1 MESSFV
7 EVEVVEEEEEENQ
20 TLRLYLQLQLRE
32 TARQEEEQVPGPFP
46 SSFVLSREF
55 RPFLV
60 AVPPLRL
67 WRRRW
72 TSSSFL
78 SLSFGERIRCVCFVD
93 FGVSGPL
100 LAPLLAHKH
109 TKQTNYRQ
117 TASRTTRQIYART
130 RSHKKRKAL
139 RARTHIMTSFLAST
153 LSSSFATSS
162 SPSSSSPSSL
172 FFRAR
177 ETKLIIRNCR
187 RRRRR
192 ENAGSAQRSSGNSS
206 LDEGVMKSDE
216 GSESRD
222 EEGTIDDAEALLMSD
237 SFDEA
242 DLQARQRQTPR
253 TPEEVKAS
261 LVKDRK
267 PNSEKSKSSS
277 DGGLKKNLASV
288 TDENELNM
296 LLRVLPSRIR
306 EQLHK
311 HERKLELIEVVMD
324 VGRVPLARFP
334 EGPAEPLYSK
344 DSLKKFDVWD
354 AESSKITM
362 DDIDEAVSLLG
373 EVGGDNRAGIDGTLH
388 RISMIRNRRG
398 TVIGLTCRVGR
409 AVKGAAELCK
419 DLVSS
424 EETSSVLL
432 LGPPGVG
439 KTTAIREMSR
449 LLSADF
455 NQRVVIV
462 DTSNEIGGDGD
473 VAHPGV
479 GNSRRMQ
486 VADPKLQHAVLI
498 EAVENHTPQVVI
510 VDEIG
515 TEEEAVAA
523 RTISERGVKMIATA
537 HGHTLE
543 NVLKNPSLCDLVGG
557 VQSVTLGDDEA
568 RRRRGQ
574 KTILEREGPPTFSIA
589 VEMLDIGLWRVHTD
603 VASSVDALLA
613 GQAPFTE
620 LRALREDGVVVQVP
634 EFRENSRS
642 YASNNGIGASAPK
655 FGVGAMQ
662 SRSRP
667 GSAAT
672 SSSYGSRS
680 SLATE
685 AAVLK
690 QFTTSPN
697 INEAYGSSGYLGA
710 DERDSGLR
718 RKAPRPSAP
727 PPLTSAG
734 YVAQEIANAA
744 LLRERKSSASEA
756 ADVMMNRRL
765 SGDRSVKES
774 MENNDEDED
783 DEDDEDDDDD
793 DYSNGNSDEE
803 AVLCVFPFELNESE
817 VRKVFLELGFETL
830 IHLVSRLED
839 ADAIL
844 GVKTRVKSAKWL
856 RHAARSRGIPIYAM
870 KTERPVSLIK
880 AARAMLGESDISASE
895 DDAH

>member
-1 MESSFV
+1 
-7 EVEVVEEEEEENQ
+7 
-20 TLRLYLQLQLRE
+20 
-32 TARQEEEQVPGPFP
+32 
-46 SSFVLSREF
+46 
-55 RPFLV
+55 
-60 AVPPLRL
+60 
-67 WRRRW
+67 
-72 TSSSFL
+72 
-78 SLSFGERIRCVCFVD
+78 
-93 FGVSGPL
+93 
-100 LAPLLAHKH
+100 
-109 TKQTNYRQ
+109 
-117 TASRTTRQIYART
+117 
-130 RSHKKRKAL
+130 
-139 RARTHIMTSFLAST
+139 MTSFLAST
-153 LSSSFATSS
+153 LSSSFAA
-162 SPSSSSPSSL
+162 SSSSSSSSSSSL

-177 ETKLIIRNCR
+177 EPKLIIRNCR

-192 ENAGSAQRSSGNSS
+192 ENAGGAQRSSGNSS

-222 EEGTIDDAEALLMSD
+222 EQGTIDDAEALLMSD

-242 DLQARQRQTPR
+242 DLQARQRQIPR

-261 LVKDRK
+261 LVQDGK

-672 SSSYGSRS
+672 SSPYGSRS

-718 RKAPRPSAP
+718 RKVPRPSAP

-744 LLRERKSSASEA
+744 LLRERKSSASEK
-756 ADVMMNRRL
+756 ADAMMKRRL
-765 SGDRSVKES
+765 SGDRSVKGS
-774 MENNDEDED
+774 MEDNEEDED
-783 DEDDEDDDDD
+783 DEDDEDDDF
-793 DYSNGNSDEE
+793 SSEKSDEE
-803 AVLCVFPFELNESE
+803 AVLCVFPFELNENE

>member
-1 MESSFV
+1 MSFRGKIKFFRHKFLRREYNTLERTQQQQQQHIMTFFSSASSNLSSSFV
-7 EVEVVEEEEEENQ
+7 SSSSSSSYCHSFRASEQQKHALKVIIQNCRRRQQCRPSRLSSAQRGSGNSSIDEGVKRAEEEEEE
-20 TLRLYLQLQLRE
+20 E
-32 TARQEEEQVPGPFP
+32 QEGEVKGTEE
-46 SSFVLSREF
+46 
-55 RPFLV
+55 
-60 AVPPLRL
+60 
-67 WRRRW
+67 
-72 TSSSFL
+72 
-78 SLSFGERIRCVCFVD
+78 
-93 FGVSGPL
+93 
-100 LAPLLAHKH
+100 
-109 TKQTNYRQ
+109 
-117 TASRTTRQIYART
+117 
-130 RSHKKRKAL
+130 
-139 RARTHIMTSFLAST
+139 
-153 LSSSFATSS
+153 
-162 SPSSSSPSSL
+162 
-172 FFRAR
+172 
-177 ETKLIIRNCR
+177 
-187 RRRRR
+187 
-192 ENAGSAQRSSGNSS
+192 
-206 LDEGVMKSDE
+206 
-216 GSESRD
+216 
-222 EEGTIDDAEALLMSD
+222 LLMSD

-242 DLQARQRQTPR
+242 DLQARERRQMPK
-253 TPEEVKAS
+253 TPEEMKAS
-261 LVKDRK
+261 LTMMMETKT
-267 PNSEKSKSSS
+267 EKEHEDKKTTSPESGSGG
-277 DGGLKKNLASV
+277 GGLKKNLALV

-344 DSLKKFDVWD
+344 ESLKKFDVWD

-424 EETSSVLL
+424 EESSSVLL

-515 TEEEAVAA
+515 TEEEAMAA

-620 LRALREDGVVVQVP
+620 LRALREDGIVVQVP

-642 YASNNGIGASAPK
+642 YASNSGPGASAPK

-662 SRSRP
+662 YRSRP

-672 SSSYGSRS
+672 STSSSYGNRS

-685 AAVLK
+685 AAVTK
-690 QFTTSPN
+690 QFNTPPN
-697 INEAYGSSGYLGA
+697 VSEAYGSSGYLGA

>member
-1 MESSFV
+1 MHRSF
-7 EVEVVEEEEEENQ
+7 
-20 TLRLYLQLQLRE
+20 
-32 TARQEEEQVPGPFP
+32 
-46 SSFVLSREF
+46 SFMF
-55 RPFLV
+55 FLN
-60 AVPPLRL
+60 L
-67 WRRRW
+67 
-72 TSSSFL
+72 FL
-78 SLSFGERIRCVCFVD
+78 FLVCFVVD
-93 FGVSGPL
+93 VHL
-100 LAPLLAHKH
+100 
-109 TKQTNYRQ
+109 
-117 TASRTTRQIYART
+117 
-130 RSHKKRKAL
+130 
-139 RARTHIMTSFLAST
+139 
-153 LSSSFATSS
+153 
-162 SPSSSSPSSL
+162 
-172 FFRAR
+172 
-177 ETKLIIRNCR
+177 R

-192 ENAGSAQRSSGNSS
+192 RRKRGKNVFSKEGKRERFLAFVKSLLFYGNWEKFIERNNVPNDKRHCHTHKQHAQRKKERKREEKKNTIARINTTMSSFRASPLSTSFVPSSSSLVQHQSVRIIQRVERRRRKNTTTSCAQRSSSNSI
-206 LDEGVMKSDE
+206 DEGVKKKT
-216 GSESRD
+216 
-222 EEGTIDDAEALLMSD
+222 EEEDAEELMMSA

-242 DLQARQRQTPR
+242 DLQARQRQTPK
-253 TPEEVKAS
+253 TPDEMKA
-261 LVKDRK
+261 LAKT
-267 PNSEKSKSSS
+267 EKTTSSS
-277 DGGLKKNLASV
+277 NSSSGGGLKKNLASV

-296 LLRVLPSRIR
+296 LLRVLPTRIR
-306 EQLHK
+306 EQIHE

-324 VGRVPLARFP
+324 IGRVPLARFP

-344 DSLKKFDVWD
+344 ESLKKFDIWD

-362 DDIDEAVSLLG
+362 NDIDEALSLLG
-373 EVGGDNRAGIDGTLH
+373 EVGADNRAGIDGTLH
-388 RISMIRNRRG
+388 RISTIRNRRG

-424 EETSSVLL
+424 EESSSVLL

-634 EFRENSRS
+634 EFRENSLP
-642 YASNNGIGASAPK
+642 YASNNRPGAPASK

-662 SRSRP
+662 HQSRL

-672 SSSYGSRS
+672 ANSSSYGSRS

-685 AAVLK
+685 AAVMK
-690 QFTTSPN
+690 QFTIPPN
-697 INEAYGSSGYLGA
+697 VSEAYGSSGYLGA

-718 RKAPRPSAP
+718 RKAPRPPSP

-744 LLRERKSSASEA
+744 LLRERKSSASAA
-756 ADVMMNRRL
+756 ADATMKKRV
-765 SGDRSVKES
+765 SADRSIKGGKEGDS
-774 MENNDEDED
+774 
-783 DEDDEDDDDD
+783 DEDDEDDDD
-793 DYSNGNSDEE
+793 YSNASSNEE

-844 GVKTRVKSAKWL
+844 GVKTRVKSTKWL

-880 AARAMLGESDISASE
+880 AARAMLGESDIGTPE
-895 DDAH
+895 DGEH